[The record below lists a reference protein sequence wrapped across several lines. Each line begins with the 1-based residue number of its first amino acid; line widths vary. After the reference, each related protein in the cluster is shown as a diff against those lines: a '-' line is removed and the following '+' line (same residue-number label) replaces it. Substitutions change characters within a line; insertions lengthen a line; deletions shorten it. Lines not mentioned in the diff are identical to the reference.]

1 MMLQDYAHRISC
13 VQIHVLSLVLPEFED
28 LEESLVDF
36 IFAVIN
42 PIDEVH
48 VLFIPV
54 FKFVVITRI
63 NHVTRFTNY
72 ELAEIV
78 DKGTL
83 PRLH

>member
-1 MMLQDYAHRISC
+1 MPA
-13 VQIHVLSLVLPEFED
+13 EFED
-28 LEESLVDF
+28 LEESSVDF
-36 IFAVIN
+36 VFAVIN

-48 VLFIPV
+48 VLFIQV
-54 FKFVVITRI
+54 VKFVVITRI